1 MLPVRLRYVS
11 LLIAGL
17 VVAGGLLPS
26 PAHAGIPHHPRTL
39 SRLCQ
44 RAPGRCLALTQ
55 HQRLKALK
63 HVRPDSNE
71 ALEDFDEWDVGTD
84 SASDTA
90 TVVQTTASDPN
101 SAPPWARA
109 RRAADPLAARL
120 IVWRK
125 LSAPRPP
132 PSL

>member
-1 MLPVRLRYVS
+1 MFPVRLRCVS
-11 LLIAGL
+11 LIIARLVIAGE
-17 VVAGGLLPS
+17 LLPS
-26 PAHAGIPHHPRTL
+26 PAHAAIPHHSKTHA
-39 SRLCQ
+39 RLCQ

-84 SASDTA
+84 SASSTA
-90 TVVQTTASDPN
+90 TVVQTTISDSN

-109 RRAADPLAARL
+109 RCAADPLAAQL
-120 IVWRK
+120 IVWRT

-132 PSL
+132 PFL